1 MPHGLEAFGPAKH
14 IRKEDGNQA
23 DVGDVL
29 TVKVI
34 EFSKDERRL
43 LVSHTR
49 YVEDL
54 KYKAEAVVKAER
66 FKEEGEN
73 QTAIKEVQ
81 KSVEKET
88 LGDLASLAALK
99 DILEK

>member
-1 MPHGLEAFGPAKH
+1 
-14 IRKEDGNQA
+14 
-23 DVGDVL
+23 
-29 TVKVI
+29 
-34 EFSKDERRL
+34 
-43 LVSHTR
+43 
-49 YVEDL
+49 VEDL